1 MAQLKYLFRDVLDSS
16 SFQSDLPTES
26 CLVLVTFICMSVGV
40 FVCLHFALYIYRSNS
55 YLKLQCVDDVFTQI
69 PFDHSMVTITHHT
82 GVEINFWNN
91 TSLNTSHTLYLFV
104 LHIVC
109 SNYVYVIFLLSLHDS
124 QYRFLEN
131 LSVDVSS

>member
-26 CLVLVTFICMSVGV
+26 CLVLATFICMSEGV
-40 FVCLHFALYIYRSNS
+40 C
-55 YLKLQCVDDVFTQI
+55 VFTQI

-104 LHIVC
+104 LHILC